1 MSLEQ
6 RDRQNP
12 DKIDLLIDRV
22 GKLTEGITEMRISL
36 SANLAETREVLS
48 ASMTET
54 REALSANMTETR
66 AAMTEGMDDLTEGF
80 KELKESSQQLY
91 ATNERQAKNIEHLAV
106 VAASLVA
113 ATDRQW
119 QMLENLLQAC
129 QGS

>member
-12 DKIDLLIDRV
+12 DKINLLIDQV

-36 SANLAETREVLS
+36 SENLAETREVL
-48 ASMTET
+48 
-54 REALSANMTETR
+54 RANMTETR
-66 AAMTEGMDDLTEGF
+66 AAMTEGMDDLKEGF

-91 ATNERQAKNIEHLAV
+91 VTNERQAKNIEHLAAV
-106 VAASLVA
+106 SASLVET
-113 ATDRQW
+113 TDLQW